1 MNWRAIVVDAIKGLW
16 DRGIRNMDVFLK
28 PIYDAWLDDWVDW
41 KTQQPMK
48 ELDKQIEEILEADE
62 DLDSPVYT
70 EDGEEIRLTAPWY
83 DGTDD

>member
-1 MNWRAIVVDAIKGLW
+1 
-16 DRGIRNMDVFLK
+16 MDVFLK

-41 KTQQPMK
+41 KTQQAMK